1 MTAISFV
8 RALGAWLG
16 GRRTAPKAD
25 GDTSRA
31 RFFLG
36 VGGRPM
42 RVTVTD
48 ASADALREATEDGE
62 QPLHKANKT
71 MQLRGVARVDGKLV
85 ALHDVDPMPATEGQP
100 EGRQPEGRRPVNS

>member
-1 MTAISFV
+1 MGRRKARRPSGDAMTVIGLV

-16 GRRTAPKAD
+16 GKRTKPQAD
-25 GDTSRA
+25 AGAQRT

-48 ASADALREATEDGE
+48 ASADALNEATEAGE
-62 QPLHKANKT
+62 QPLRKASNS

-85 ALHDVDPMPATEGQP
+85 ALHDVDPMP
-100 EGRQPEGRRPVNS
+100 